1 MIGHHFNV
9 VVTQLLNIALC
20 LCTLNSIFV
29 WILSVQVEYRVSVAV
44 YTNFELDLAV
54 CVSS

>member
-9 VVTQLLNIALC
+9 VVTQLLNVALC

-29 WILSVQVEYRVSVAV
+29 WIFSVQVEYRVSVTV

-54 CVSS
+54 CVGS

>member
-9 VVTQLLNIALC
+9 VVTQLLNVALC